1 MKDFF
6 IVLKFELLNV
16 IKNKAF
22 IISTVIICVL
32 IFGGLSVP
40 TIKDQFFSSSTND
53 EVTEEAIKYGFV
65 NNDLSEVNTED
76 YISSFS
82 QGELIQFDSEDQLKE
97 KINNGEIKFGA
108 IINSSK
114 NYDYVVNNNDMSNN
128 QQFFFEEAL
137 IKTFRIKELN
147 QLGLEYVDVEEL
159 FTMPIESNTIVL
171 GKDSAQNFLYTY
183 ILVFGLYFMIIV
195 YGQLIASGVASEK
208 SNRSME
214 VLITSAKSSN
224 LIFGKV
230 LGGALAGALQ
240 FAVFIGAGFIAY
252 KINAAAWDNSL
263 DFIFNIPASVLLT
276 FSVFGI
282 LGYLLYAFIF
292 GALGAL
298 VSRTEDISASSTPIT
313 ILFVVVFIISMT
325 GMQNPE
331 GLILKVA
338 SFVPFS
344 SFMSMFV
351 RVSMGN
357 VSNLEIAI
365 SLIILVITTIA
376 IGFLAA
382 IIYRMGTL
390 MYGNRVKLKDIFKL
404 IKAEKN

>member
-16 IKNKAF
+16 IKNKPF
-22 IISTVIICVL
+22 IISTVIICLL

-40 TIKDQFFSSSTND
+40 TIKEQFFDSSKSD
-53 EVTEEAIKYGFV
+53 EIVEDTRKYGLV
-65 NNDLSEVNTED
+65 NNNESEVNTDD
-76 YISSFS
+76 YISSF
-82 QGELIQFDSEDQLKE
+82 QAGELVKFDSDSQLKE
-97 KINNGEIKFGA
+97 KINNGEINFGA
-108 IINSSK
+108 IINGPR
-114 NYDYVVNNNDMSNN
+114 NYEYIVNNNDMNNN
-128 QQFFFEEAL
+128 QRFFFEDAL

-147 QLGLEYVDVEEL
+147 TIGLDYNEVEEL
-159 FTMPIESNTIVL
+159 FTVPIESNTIVL
-171 GKDSAQNFLYTY
+171 GKDSAKNFLYTY

-195 YGQLIASGVASEK
+195 YGQLIAGGVASEK

-214 VLITSAKSSN
+214 VLITSTKSQN

-230 LGGALAGALQ
+230 LGGALGGVLQ
-240 FAVFIGAGFIAY
+240 FALVIGTGFLAY
-252 KINAAAWDNSL
+252 AINAKAWDNSL
-263 DFIFNIPASVLLT
+263 DYIFKIPVDVLLT

-313 ILFVVVFIISMT
+313 LLFVVVFFISMT
-325 GMQNPE
+325 GMQNPD
-331 GLILKVA
+331 GIVLKIA
-338 SFVPFS
+338 SFIPFS

-357 VSNLEIAI
+357 VTTLEIII
-365 SLIILVITTIA
+365 SLVLLSLTTIG
-376 IGFLAA
+376 IGLLASA
-382 IIYRMGTL
+382 IYRMGTL

-404 IKAEKN
+404 MKTENK

>member
-16 IKNKAF
+16 IKNKPF
-22 IISTVIICVL
+22 IISTVIICLL

-40 TIKDQFFSSSTND
+40 TIKDQFFDSSKGD
-53 EVTEEAIKYGFV
+53 EVVEDTTKYGLV
-65 NNDLSEVNTED
+65 NNNESEVNTED
-76 YISSFS
+76 YISSF
-82 QGELIQFDSEDQLKE
+82 QAGELVKFDSDSQLKE
-97 KINNGEIKFGA
+97 KINNGEINFGA
-108 IINSSK
+108 IINGPR
-114 NYDYVVNNNDMSNN
+114 NYEYIVNNNDMNNN
-128 QQFFFEEAL
+128 QKFFFEDAL

-147 QLGLEYVDVEEL
+147 TIGLDYNEVEEL
-159 FTMPIESNTIVL
+159 FTVPIESNTIVL
-171 GKDSAQNFLYTY
+171 GKDSAKNFLYTY

-195 YGQLIASGVASEK
+195 YGQLIAGGVASEK

-214 VLITSAKSSN
+214 VLITSTKSQN

-230 LGGALAGALQ
+230 LGGALGGVLQ
-240 FAVFIGAGFIAY
+240 FGLVIGTGFLAY
-252 KINAAAWDNSL
+252 AINSKAWDNSL
-263 DFIFNIPASVLLT
+263 DYIFKIPADVLLT

-298 VSRTEDISASSTPIT
+298 VSRTEDISASSTPIVL
-313 ILFVVVFIISMT
+313 LFVVVFFISMT
-325 GMQNPE
+325 GMQNPD

-338 SFVPFS
+338 SFIPFS

-357 VSNLEIAI
+357 VTTLEVII
-365 SLIILVITTIA
+365 SLVLLAVTTIG
-376 IGFLAA
+376 IGLLAS

-404 IKAEKN
+404 MKSENK

>member
-1 MKDFF
+1 MKDFL

-22 IISTVIICVL
+22 IISTLIICIL
-32 IFGGLSVP
+32 LFGGLSVP
-40 TIKDQFFSSSTND
+40 TIKDQFFNSSNSEE
-53 EVTEEAIKYGFV
+53 EVEDINYGFYNKV
-65 NNDLSEVNTED
+65 ESEVNTED
-76 YISSFS
+76 FIQSFEV
-82 QGELIQFDSEDQLKE
+82 GNLVEYPSEEKLKE
-97 KINNGEIKFGA
+97 AINKGDIKVGSV
-108 IINSSK
+108 IKSPTS
-114 NYDYVVNNNDMSNN
+114 YDYIVNNNDMNN
-128 QQFFFEEAL
+128 SAIFFFENAL
-137 IKTFRIKELN
+137 IKTFRISELDK
-147 QLGLEYVDVEEL
+147 LGLEYDEVDNI
-159 FTMPIESNTIVL
+159 FNPNIQSNTQVL

-214 VLITSAKSSN
+214 VLITSTKSSN

-230 LGGALAGALQ
+230 LGGALGGALQ
-240 FAVFIGAGFIAY
+240 FAVVLGAGFLAY
-252 KINAAAWDNSL
+252 NLNAAAWDNSL
-263 DFIFNIPASVLLT
+263 DFIFKIPASVLLT

-313 ILFVVVFIISMT
+313 LLFIVVFFISIT
-325 GMQNPE
+325 GMQNPD
-331 GLILKVA
+331 GMLLKIA

-351 RVSMGN
+351 RVSMGS
-357 VSNLEIAI
+357 VSTLEIII
-365 SLIILVITTIA
+365 SLLILVITTLA
-376 IGFLAA
+376 IGFLAS

-404 IKAEKN
+404 VKSERN

>member
-16 IKNKAF
+16 IKNKPF
-22 IISTVIICVL
+22 IISTVIICLL

-40 TIKDQFFSSSTND
+40 TIKEQFFDSSKSD
-53 EVTEEAIKYGFV
+53 EIVEDTRKYGLV
-65 NNDLSEVNTED
+65 NNNESEVNTDD
-76 YISSFS
+76 YISSF
-82 QGELIQFDSEDQLKE
+82 QAGELVKFDSDSQLKE
-97 KINNGEIKFGA
+97 KINNGEINFGA
-108 IINSSK
+108 IINGPR
-114 NYDYVVNNNDMSNN
+114 NYEYIVNNNDMNNN
-128 QQFFFEEAL
+128 QRFFFEDAL

-147 QLGLEYVDVEEL
+147 TIGLDYNEVEEL
-159 FTMPIESNTIVL
+159 FTVPIESNTIVL
-171 GKDSAQNFLYTY
+171 GKDSAKNFLYTY

-195 YGQLIASGVASEK
+195 YGQLIAGGVASEK

-214 VLITSAKSSN
+214 VLITSTKSQN

-230 LGGALAGALQ
+230 LGGALGGVLQ
-240 FAVFIGAGFIAY
+240 FALVIGTGFLAY
-252 KINAAAWDNSL
+252 AINAKAWDNSL
-263 DFIFNIPASVLLT
+263 DYIFKIPVDVLLT

-313 ILFVVVFIISMT
+313 LLFVVVFFISMT
-325 GMQNPE
+325 GMQNPD
-331 GLILKVA
+331 GIVLKIA
-338 SFVPFS
+338 SFIPFS

-357 VSNLEIAI
+357 VTTLEVII
-365 SLIILVITTIA
+365 SLVLLALTTIG
-376 IGFLAA
+376 IGLLASA
-382 IIYRMGTL
+382 IYRMGTL

-404 IKAEKN
+404 MKTENK

>member
-1 MKDFF
+1 MKDFL

-22 IISTVIICVL
+22 IISTIIICIL
-32 IFGGLSVP
+32 LFGGLSVP
-40 TIKDQFFSSSTND
+40 TIKDQFFNSSDSEE
-53 EVTEEAIKYGFV
+53 EVDDVKYGFYNKV
-65 NNDLSEVNTED
+65 ESEVNTED
-76 YISSFS
+76 FIQSFEAGNLVKF
-82 QGELIQFDSEDQLKE
+82 QSEEKLKE
-97 KINNGEIKFGA
+97 AINKGEIKVGSV
-108 IINSSK
+108 IKSPTS
-114 NYDYVVNNNDMSNN
+114 YDYIVNNNAMNN
-128 QQFFFEEAL
+128 SGLFFFEDAL
-137 IKTFRIKELN
+137 IKTFRISELDK
-147 QLGLEYVDVEEL
+147 LGLGYDEVENI
-159 FTMPIESNTIVL
+159 FNPDIQSNTQVL

-214 VLITSAKSSN
+214 VLITSTKSSN

-230 LGGALAGALQ
+230 LGGALGGALQ
-240 FAVFIGAGFIAY
+240 FAVVLGAGFLAY
-252 KINAAAWDNSL
+252 NLNAAAWDNSL
-263 DFIFNIPASVLLT
+263 DFIFKIPASVLLT

-313 ILFVVVFIISMT
+313 IVFIVVFFISIT
-325 GMQNPE
+325 GMQNPD
-331 GLILKVA
+331 GMLLKIA

-351 RVSMGN
+351 RVSMGS
-357 VSNLEIAI
+357 VSALEIAI
-365 SLIILVITTIA
+365 SLMVLVITTLA
-376 IGFLAA
+376 IGFLAS

-404 IKAEKN
+404 VKSERN

>member
-1 MKDFF
+1 MKDFL

-22 IISTVIICVL
+22 IISTIIICIL
-32 IFGGLSVP
+32 LFGGLSVP
-40 TIKDQFFSSSTND
+40 TIKDQFFNSSDSEE
-53 EVTEEAIKYGFV
+53 EVDDVKYGFYNKV
-65 NNDLSEVNTED
+65 ESEVNTED
-76 YISSFS
+76 FIQSFEAGNLVKF
-82 QGELIQFDSEDQLKE
+82 QSEEKLKE
-97 KINNGEIKFGA
+97 AINKGEIKVGSV
-108 IINSSK
+108 IKSPTS
-114 NYDYVVNNNDMSNN
+114 YDYIVNNNAMNN
-128 QQFFFEEAL
+128 SGLFFFEDAL
-137 IKTFRIKELN
+137 IKTFRISELDK
-147 QLGLEYVDVEEL
+147 LGLGYDEVENI
-159 FTMPIESNTIVL
+159 FNPDIQSNTQVL

-214 VLITSAKSSN
+214 VLITSTKSSN

-230 LGGALAGALQ
+230 LGGALGGALQ
-240 FAVFIGAGFIAY
+240 FAVVLGAGFLAY
-252 KINAAAWDNSL
+252 NINAAAWDNSL
-263 DFIFNIPASVLLT
+263 DFIFKIPASVLLT

-313 ILFVVVFIISMT
+313 IVFIVVFFISIT
-325 GMQNPE
+325 GMQNPD
-331 GLILKVA
+331 GMLLKIA

-351 RVSMGN
+351 RVSMGS
-357 VSNLEIAI
+357 VSALEIAI
-365 SLIILVITTIA
+365 SLMVLVITTLA
-376 IGFLAA
+376 IGFLAS

-404 IKAEKN
+404 VKSERN